1 MRRLPALVAVTALAG
16 FGLVGCSASAAS
28 SCPTPTDSAIA
39 SVVDA
44 SGDFGTAPTVSV
56 RSPFVPETAGTQT
69 LIEGDGQR
77 ITSDNQLSLVDVTV
91 FDAATG
97 SQLVATTYASDVKSA
112 TPLPRL
118 TQAIPA
124 IAPLLHCVAE
134 GSRVAVAIP
143 GSELGTQGAQALGVN
158 EGDGAVFV
166 FDVRKVFLPAADG
179 ADQYN
184 ADSGM
189 PSVVR
194 APDGTP
200 GVVIPAGDAP
210 TQTRSQTI
218 KKGDGDV
225 LTADSSVVI
234 HIQGVAWGA
243 TTTFASTWKNGAPGQ
258 ATVSQL
264 PPALASALEGQTVGS
279 QVLVVVP
286 ADQTAQ
292 DQQILKAPA
301 NSALVYVVDVLGT
314 VS

>member
-1 MRRLPALVAVTALAG
+1 MAVTALAG

-28 SCPTPTDSAIA
+28 LCSTPTDSAIA

-44 SGDFGTAPTVSV
+44 SGDFGAAPTVSV
-56 RSPFVPETAGTQT
+56 RAPFVPEAAGTQT

-77 ITSDNQLSLVDVTV
+77 ITSDDQLALVDVTV

-143 GSELGTQGAQALGVN
+143 GADLGVQGAQALGVN

-166 FDVRKVFLPAADG
+166 FDVRKVFLPAANG

-200 GVVIPAGDAP
+200 GVVTPAGDAP
-210 TQTRSQTI
+210 TQERSQTI

-301 NSALVYVVDVLGT
+301 NAALVYVVDILGT

>member
-1 MRRLPALVAVTALAG
+1 MAVTALAG

-39 SVVDA
+39 AVVEA
-44 SGDFGTAPTVSV
+44 TGDLGSAPTVTV
-56 RSPFVPETAGTQT
+56 RSPFVPSQAGTQT

-77 ITSDNQLSLVDVTV
+77 ITTDTQLALVDVTV
-91 FDAATG
+91 LDAATG
-97 SQLVATTYASDVKSA
+97 EQLVATQYNADVAGA

-118 TQAIPA
+118 TQAIPSL
-124 IAPLLHCVAE
+124 APLLQCVSE
-134 GSRVAVAIP
+134 GSRVAVAVP
-143 GSELGTQGAQALGVN
+143 GSDLGAQGAESLGVE

-166 FDVRKVFLPAADG
+166 FDVRKVFLPAANG

-194 APDGTP
+194 APDGQP

-210 TQTRSQTI
+210 TEVRSQTI
-218 KKGDGDV
+218 KRGDGEIV
-225 LTADSSVVI
+225 AADSAVVI
-234 HIQGVAWGA
+234 HVQGLAWGA

-258 ATVSQL
+258 ATVSAL
-264 PPALASALEGQTVGS
+264 PPALASALEGEPVGS

-286 ADQTAQ
+286 ADQTQQ
-292 DQQILKAPA
+292 DQQALQAPA
-301 NSALVYVVDVLGT
+301 NTALVYVVDILG
-314 VS
+314 VVG

>member
-16 FGLVGCSASAAS
+16 FGLVGCSASVAS
-28 SCPTPTDSAIA
+28 SCPTPSDSAIA
-39 SVVDA
+39 AVVDA
-44 SGDFGTAPTVSV
+44 PGEVGSVPTVSV
-56 RSPFVPETAGTQT
+56 RSPFVPSQAGTAT
-69 LIEGDGQR
+69 LIEGEGPR
-77 ITSDNQLSLVDVTV
+77 ITTDSQLALVDVTV
-91 FDAATG
+91 LDAASG
-97 SQLVATTYASDVKSA
+97 EQLVATPYNTDVATA

-118 TQAIPA
+118 TQAVPSL
-124 IAPLLHCVAE
+124 APLMRCVAE

-143 GSELGTQGAQALGVN
+143 GSDLGAQGAQALGVA

-194 APDGTP
+194 APDGQP

-210 TQTRSQTI
+210 TEARWQTI
-218 KKGDGDV
+218 KKGDGET

-234 HIQGVAWGA
+234 HVQGVAWGA
-243 TTTFASTWKNGAPGQ
+243 DTTFASTWKNGAPGQ
-258 ATVSQL
+258 ATVSVL
-264 PPALASALEGQTVGS
+264 PPVMASALEGQTVGS
-279 QVLVVVP
+279 QVLIVVP

-292 DQQILKAPA
+292 DTQILQAPEGT
-301 NSALVYVVDVLGT
+301 ALVYVVDVLGIAG
-314 VS
+314 

>member
-1 MRRLPALVAVTALAG
+1 MTALAG

-28 SCPTPTDSAIA
+28 SCPTPADSAIA

-56 RSPFVPETAGTQT
+56 RSPFVPEAAGTQT

-77 ITSDNQLSLVDVTV
+77 ITSEDQLSLVDVTV
-91 FDAATG
+91 LDAATG
-97 SQLVATTYASDVKSA
+97 SQLVATTYGSDVKSA

-124 IAPLLHCVAE
+124 VAPLLHCVAE

-143 GSELGTQGAQALGVN
+143 GSDLGAQGAQALGVS

-166 FDVRKVFLPAADG
+166 FDVRKVLLPAADG

-200 GVVIPAGDAP
+200 GVVMPAGDAP
-210 TQTRSQTI
+210 TQQRSQTI
-218 KKGDGDV
+218 KKGDGEV
-225 LTADSSVVI
+225 LTGDSSVVI
-234 HIQGVAWGA
+234 HVQGVAWGA
-243 TTTFASTWKNGAPGQ
+243 STTFASTWKNGAPGQ

-264 PPALASALEGQTVGS
+264 PPAIASALEGATVGS
-279 QVLVVVP
+279 QLLIVVP

-292 DQQILKAPA
+292 DQQVLKAPA
-301 NSALVYVVDVLGT
+301 NSALVYVIDVLGT
-314 VS
+314 VG

>member
-44 SGDFGTAPTVSV
+44 PGEVGSVPTVSV
-56 RSPFVPETAGTQT
+56 RSPFVPSQAGTAT
-69 LIEGDGQR
+69 LVEGDGPR
-77 ITSDNQLSLVDVTV
+77 ITTDSQLALVDVTV
-91 FDAATG
+91 LDAASG
-97 SQLVATTYASDVKSA
+97 EQLVATPYNSDVATA

-118 TQAIPA
+118 TQAVPSL
-124 IAPLLHCVAE
+124 APLMRCVSE

-143 GSELGTQGAQALGVN
+143 GADLGAQGAQALGVA

-194 APDGTP
+194 APDGQP

-210 TQTRSQTI
+210 TEARSQTI
-218 KKGDGDV
+218 KKGDGDT

-234 HIQGVAWGA
+234 HVQGVAWGSD
-243 TTTFASTWKNGAPGQ
+243 TTFASTWKNGAPGQ
-258 ATVSQL
+258 ATVSVL
-264 PPALASALEGQTVGS
+264 PPAMAAALEGQTVGS
-279 QVLVVVP
+279 QVLIVVP

-292 DQQILKAPA
+292 DTQILQAPEGT
-301 NSALVYVVDVLGT
+301 ALVYVVDILGIAG
-314 VS
+314 

>member
-16 FGLVGCSASAAS
+16 MGLVGCSASAAS
-28 SCPTPTDSAIA
+28 SCPTPTDSSIA

-44 SGDFGTAPTVSV
+44 TGDFGSAPTVSV
-56 RSPFVPETAGTQT
+56 RSPFVPQQAGTQT

-77 ITSDNQLSLVDVTV
+77 ITSDKQLALVDVTV
-91 FDAATG
+91 LDAATG
-97 SQLVATTYASDVKSA
+97 AQLVATQYADDKTA

-118 TQAIPA
+118 TQAIPS
-124 IAPLLHCVAE
+124 IAPLLNCVAE

-143 GSELGTQGAQALGVN
+143 GSDLGAQGAQALGVN

-194 APDGTP
+194 APDGQP
-200 GVVIPAGDAP
+200 GIVIPAGDAP
-210 TQTRSQTI
+210 TAARSQTI

-225 LTADSSVVI
+225 VTADSSVVI
-234 HIQGVAWGA
+234 HVQGVAWGA
-243 TTTFASTWKNGAPGQ
+243 KTTFASTWKNGSPGQ
-258 ATVSQL
+258 ATVSAL
-264 PPALASALEGQTVGS
+264 PPALASAIEGETVGS

-286 ADQTAQ
+286 ADQTQA
-292 DQQILKAPA
+292 DQQALQAPA
-301 NSALVYVVDVLGT
+301 DTALVYVVDILG
-314 VS
+314 VVG

>member
-16 FGLVGCSASAAS
+16 FGLAGCSASAAS

-39 SVVDA
+39 AVVDA

-56 RSPFVPETAGTQT
+56 RSPFVPEAAGTQT

-77 ITSDNQLSLVDVTV
+77 ITSDDQLSLVDVTV
-91 FDAATG
+91 LDAATG
-97 SQLVATTYASDVKSA
+97 SQLVATTYGSDVKSA

-143 GSELGTQGAQALGVN
+143 GSDLGAQGATALGVS

-200 GVVIPAGDAP
+200 GVVMPAGDAP
-210 TQTRSQTI
+210 TQQRTQTI
-218 KKGDGDV
+218 KKGDGEV

-234 HIQGVAWGA
+234 HVQGVAWGA

-264 PPALASALEGQTVGS
+264 PPALASALEGATVGS
-279 QVLVVVP
+279 QLLIVVP

-292 DQQILKAPA
+292 DQQVLKAPA
-301 NSALVYVVDVLGT
+301 NSALVYVIDVLGT
-314 VS
+314 VG